1 MSDISGPESKI
12 ISLIYT
18 RSSARSGR
26 TELLAQQVQTG
37 ISDWA
42 RTDIRHGTIH
52 ALSSVRFKSRLQVCS
67 MKCVLWIAACLNF
80 VCICSVHTSLRI
92 HFAFMIVKHW
102 KMQQSSGTLHEIS
115 IFDRSR
121 PNENWGLRV
130 YETCRQRNATHLPVW
145 WRIVVMKP
153 LWQRGR
159 LMMNDLFR
167 QGHFTDWNHLHDW
180 VMINGHPLC
189 KRSIIVR
196 VPLDGKL
203 SWRWHLCNSTGN
215 LKSISAFRRHTVSWV
230 IW

>member
-18 RSSARSGR
+18 RSSASSGR

-102 KMQQSSGTLHEIS
+102 KMQQSSGT
-115 IFDRSR
+115 FSR
-121 PNENWGLRV
+121 TRYQFLTEAGQMKTDVWGFARRAGREMWHICPFGGGL
-130 YETCRQRNATHLPVW
+130 L
-145 WRIVVMKP
+145 
-153 LWQRGR
+153 LWSPY
-159 LMMNDLFR
+159 D
-167 QGHFTDWNHLHDW
+167 
-180 VMINGHPLC
+180 NGA
-189 KRSIIVR
+189 V
-196 VPLDGKL
+196 
-203 SWRWHLCNSTGN
+203 
-215 LKSISAFRRHTVSWV
+215 
-230 IW
+230 